1 MSPRRRKE
9 ELAVPREKACLLRDQ
24 IGQSVKR
31 EEPNLFDL
39 RAKPQC
45 PARHA
50 TQEPDVEAARASTR
64 AELEGALRLRD
75 KPGLFVDLSHD
86 GLRGRFVRTDMPTRK
101 APWGER
107 SIGVTE
113 EQHPTIGVDDHAD
126 YPNEEARFAE
136 THAEA
141 LRAGREL
148 APDPQRKAPHTVAA
162 ALPSATFS

>member
-1 MSPRRRKE
+1 MSPRGRE
-9 ELAVPREKACLLRDQ
+9 EQVAVLREKACLLRDQ

-31 EEPNLFDL
+31 EEPDLFDL

-64 AELEGALRLRD
+64 ADLEGALRLRD

-86 GLRGRFVRTDMPTRK
+86 GLRGRFVRTEMPTGK
-101 APWGER
+101 APRGER
-107 SIGVTE
+107 SIGMTE

-148 APDPQRKAPHTVAA
+148 APDPQRKAPQTVAA